1 MKIKSRHRKTF
12 WLIEHLLL
20 LIIKNNIMYSKIKEI
35 LSSVRFWEVVIVV
48 VLLTIGKEVAEV
60 KTIVDAIA
68 SILGVSVVIGTA
80 DSVAKKV
87 SGNR

>member
-87 SGNR
+87 SGK